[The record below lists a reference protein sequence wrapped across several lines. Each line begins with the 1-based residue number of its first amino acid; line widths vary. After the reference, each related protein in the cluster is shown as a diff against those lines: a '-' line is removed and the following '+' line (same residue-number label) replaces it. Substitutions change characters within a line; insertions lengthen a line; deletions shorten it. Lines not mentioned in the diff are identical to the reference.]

1 MKLVENDFS
10 FGVDNN
16 LPGCT
21 TGAVFSHNLRNFMG
35 LWISG
40 GMGHGDSQVPLQ
52 LVFSQFVLG
61 IIFMAFKYGLYR
73 EKFDWIYIFKRL
85 R

>member
-1 MKLVENDFS
+1 
-10 FGVDNN
+10 
-16 LPGCT
+16 
-21 TGAVFSHNLRNFMG
+21 MG

-40 GMGHGDSQVPLQ
+40 GMGHGDFQVPLQ

-61 IIFMAFKYGLYR
+61 IVFMAFKYGLYR
-73 EKFDWIYIFKRL
+73 EKFDLIYIFKRL